1 MLDCGCYDFADLHEI
16 MTVEINI
23 VSLIVIFILVVILN
37 VLWDR
42 RKKKKQ
48 QENKHH
54 WSINSKERMKK

>member
-1 MLDCGCYDFADLHEI
+1 MLDCGCYDFADLYEI